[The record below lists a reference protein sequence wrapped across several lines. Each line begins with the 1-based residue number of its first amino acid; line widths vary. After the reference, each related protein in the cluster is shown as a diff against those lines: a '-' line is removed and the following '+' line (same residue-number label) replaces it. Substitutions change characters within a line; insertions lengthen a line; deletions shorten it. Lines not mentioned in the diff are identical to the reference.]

1 MLNFY
6 NSYYAFSMTSIIW
19 NGIREAM
26 PLISSHSR
34 WLIGSGSKVN
44 FWLDRWLE
52 RPICSKD
59 HASASSL
66 SGLVSDIIKDSHW
79 HIPDILRQKMP
90 TVIPQIENTSL
101 PRSPTDDKLIW
112 TCTADG
118 SFTVSSAYNMLCT
131 SRLWGPHIIPRNSL
145 LGWRILR
152 DRLPTNDNLRSRGV
166 TVVSVCNLCDAWFS
180 FPHDSYSFLI
190 SF

>member
-131 SRLWGPHIIPRNSL
+131 
-145 LGWRILR
+145 
-152 DRLPTNDNLRSRGV
+152 
-166 TVVSVCNLCDAWFS
+166 
-180 FPHDSYSFLI
+180 
-190 SF
+190 